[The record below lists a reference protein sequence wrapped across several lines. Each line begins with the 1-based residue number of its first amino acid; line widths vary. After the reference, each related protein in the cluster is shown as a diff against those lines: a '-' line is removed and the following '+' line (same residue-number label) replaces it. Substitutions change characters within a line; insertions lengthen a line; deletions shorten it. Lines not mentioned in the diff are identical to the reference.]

1 MRKDLEASQMALEM
15 ESETLR
21 KRHQATIAELQ
32 DQIEHLTRLKN
43 KYVSSIDLEISLS
56 MVASLP
62 TNIWACGQ
70 RSHNA
75 LWT

>member
-21 KRHQATIAELQ
+21 NRHQATIAELQ

-43 KYVSSIDLEISLS
+43 KYV
-56 MVASLP
+56 P
-62 TNIWACGQ
+62 P
-70 RSHNA
+70 
-75 LWT
+75 

>member
-43 KYVSSIDLEISLS
+43 KYVSSTDLKISMS

-62 TNIWACGQ
+62 SGKCACGQ
-70 RSHNA
+70 QSHDA
-75 LWT
+75 FWT